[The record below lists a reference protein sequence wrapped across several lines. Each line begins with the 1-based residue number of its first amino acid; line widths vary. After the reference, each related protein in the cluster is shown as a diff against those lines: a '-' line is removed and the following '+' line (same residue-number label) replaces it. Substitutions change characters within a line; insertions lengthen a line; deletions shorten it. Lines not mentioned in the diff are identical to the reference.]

1 MIHTVPA
8 IYPGAFRR
16 VYPGFLQLAQL
27 HGHELVAPRRCAPS
41 YFQNLVKGDGDSA
54 EKHREFYDEY
64 LAVMDLSEEFYIQT
78 LVEVFQEY
86 SLRR

>member
-1 MIHTVPA
+1 M
-8 IYPGAFRR
+8 
-16 VYPGFLQLAQL
+16 
-27 HGHELVAPRRCAPS
+27 
-41 YFQNLVKGDGDSA
+41 KGDGDPA

-86 SLRR
+86 TLPKRHDDASRAARLIPARSPRRRC